1 MITVTEKRIVE
12 QEWYE
17 TEYTKTGWESQ
28 GGWYFKD
35 TREPMDSSWNIV
47 EHLDSDKFGNPLIA
61 IAEKE
66 TELF

>member
-1 MITVTEKRIVE
+1 MVTVTEKRIVE

-17 TEYTKTGWESQ
+17 TECNKTGWDSHD
-28 GGWYFKD
+28 WFFKD
-35 TREPMDSSWNIV
+35 SREPMDSSWTIV

-66 TELF
+66 TALF

>member
-17 TEYTKTGWESQ
+17 TECTKTGWDSHDWFFIDSKEL
-28 GGWYFKD
+28 
-35 TREPMDSSWNIV
+35 MDSSWTIV
-47 EHLDSDKFGNPLIA
+47 KHLDSDKFGNPLIA

-66 TELF
+66 TSLF